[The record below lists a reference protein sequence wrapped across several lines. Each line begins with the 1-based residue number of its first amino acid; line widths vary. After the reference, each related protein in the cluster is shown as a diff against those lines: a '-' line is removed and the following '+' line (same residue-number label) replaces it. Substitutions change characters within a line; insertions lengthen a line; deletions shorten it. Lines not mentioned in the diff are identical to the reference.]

1 MTYIDFDGVILDTE
15 ELLFEEW
22 RKNPDRHKLSE
33 SVKIEY
39 IKKADWEYILENSPI
54 IRDSIYILRQL
65 DPEKNAVLTRV
76 HSLENEGAEKIK
88 YLRRKLVELQIILAP
103 YNLRKDEVVEAHK
116 NILIDD
122 SLRNLSEWKKA
133 GGYPIFFDLND
144 TGKDPWGSNL
154 EDYHYQKILRLDEKN
169 VNKCQKF

>member
-15 ELLFEEW
+15 PILFDEWKKKTNLDQLTEE
-22 RKNPDRHKLSE
+22 D
-33 SVKIEY
+33 KIEY
-39 IKKADWEYILENSPI
+39 IKQANWKYILDNSEV
-54 IRDSIYILRQL
+54 IRDSIYILRNMN
-65 DPEKNAVLTRV
+65 PKENIILTRV

-88 YLRRKLVELQIILAP
+88 YLRRRLVELQVILAP
-103 YNLRKDEVVEAHK
+103 YNLRKDEVVEAYG

-133 GGYPIFFDLND
+133 GGYPIFFDKDD
-144 TGKDPWGSNL
+144 TNIDSWGYYNNM
-154 EDYHYQKILRLDEKN
+154 YQKTLTINPD

>member
-15 ELLFEEW
+15 PILFDEWKKKTNLDQLTEE
-22 RKNPDRHKLSE
+22 D
-33 SVKIEY
+33 KIEY
-39 IKKADWEYILENSPI
+39 IKQANWEYILDNSNV
-54 IRDSIYILRQL
+54 IRDSIYILRNM
-65 DPEKNAVLTRV
+65 DPKENVILTRV

-88 YLRRKLVELQIILAP
+88 YLRRRLVELQVILAP
-103 YNLRKDEVVEAHK
+103 YNLRKDEVVEAYR

-133 GGYPIFFDLND
+133 GGYPIFFDKDD
-144 TGKDPWGSNL
+144 TNIDSWGYYNNM
-154 EDYHYQKILRLDEKN
+154 YQKTLTINPD

>member
-15 ELLFEEW
+15 PILFDEWKKKTNLDQLTEE
-22 RKNPDRHKLSE
+22 D
-33 SVKIEY
+33 KIEY
-39 IKKADWEYILENSPI
+39 IKQANWKYILDNSDV
-54 IRDSIYILRQL
+54 IRDSIYILRSMN
-65 DPEKNAVLTRV
+65 PKENIILTRV

-88 YLRRKLVELQIILAP
+88 YLRRRLVELQVILAP
-103 YNLRKDEVVEAHK
+103 YNLRKDEVVEAYG

-133 GGYPIFFDLND
+133 GGYPIFFDKDD
-144 TGKDPWGSNL
+144 TNIDSWGYYNNM
-154 EDYHYQKILRLDEKN
+154 YQKTLTINPD